1 MEEEPRSAL
10 VFRFGVFEADLASG
24 ELRKQGSKI
33 RLQEQ
38 PFRILVMLL
47 DRAGKVVSREEIC
60 RNLWP
65 PDTFVDFEQGVG
77 TAIKKLRQAL
87 HDDAETPRYIETL
100 PKRGYRFI
108 AAVEKAG
115 DPALLPNASAPSA
128 QVLQLSSATPEFAAT
143 EAVGSPSEVSTIP
156 KHVVLSRRVRILAL
170 AAVLLTALGTWLA
183 VDGVRIWQQRQLGA
197 RRIES
202 LAVLPLENVSGD
214 QQQDYFADGMTDQ
227 LIASLARVGALRVIS
242 RTSVMHY
249 KGSRKT
255 LPEVAREL
263 NVDAVVEGTVMR
275 SGDRVR
281 ISVQL
286 IQAATEKH
294 LWGET
299 YERDL
304 RDILVLQSW
313 AVRTITDQIRIKLT
327 SEERAQLAKTR
338 PVDPEAYEAYL
349 KGLQNLAKFT
359 PESCQK
365 AIDWFRQASAKD
377 PEYALTYD
385 GLAYSYIVQS
395 NWPLAPSAS
404 MPEARKAA
412 QKALDLDDALPGAH
426 TSLAI
431 VLFAWDWDRLAAER
445 EVKRALQLNPNYAR
459 AYWVRAWLS
468 RAIGRF
474 DEAISDNEAA
484 RRLDPL
490 AMESSILLGST
501 LYYARRYD
509 QAIQQFRNVLD
520 MHSENWLAR
529 LYLGLAYQ
537 QKGRLTAALG
547 EFERAKATAG
557 PVPDILGPLGFAYAL
572 SGKQDEARTTL
583 AELKRQAETAY
594 TPAYNMALVCI
605 GLDDKDQAFA
615 WLEKAYAEHSGIL
628 TELRNDP
635 NLDGLRSE
643 PRFRN
648 LIGRVGLPL

>member
-1 MEEEPRSAL
+1 
-10 VFRFGVFEADLASG
+10 
-24 ELRKQGSKI
+24 
-33 RLQEQ
+33 
-38 PFRILVMLL
+38 
-47 DRAGKVVSREEIC
+47 
-60 RNLWP
+60 
-65 PDTFVDFEQGVG
+65 
-77 TAIKKLRQAL
+77 
-87 HDDAETPRYIETL
+87 
-100 PKRGYRFI
+100 
-108 AAVEKAG
+108 
-115 DPALLPNASAPSA
+115 
-128 QVLQLSSATPEFAAT
+128 
-143 EAVGSPSEVSTIP
+143 
-156 KHVVLSRRVRILAL
+156 
-170 AAVLLTALGTWLA
+170 
-183 VDGVRIWQQRQLGA
+183 
-197 RRIES
+197 
-202 LAVLPLENVSGD
+202 
-214 QQQDYFADGMTDQ
+214 MTDQ